1 MKILIVD
8 DERMICEW
16 LQFCIGQNPECQLT
30 GCAHNG
36 EQALALF
43 QENEPDVVFTDI
55 KMPVMGGLELLKRI
69 KEISPETVVVLL
81 TAFAEFDLAREA
93 IRQGGDDYLLKTE
106 MNNQSF
112 KEVLER
118 LKKRVTKHEVS
129 RGGAETESTGRQHS
143 IIGDI
148 LREGRTLGEEDV
160 KKLKECNIRW
170 RDEGLFA
177 VAVWKKEVLEEFIL
191 PENPEVHHVVG
202 FEYDRLTYVIV
213 GNLERDRTELQKI
226 QLLHEYGTAIV
237 QKNRCMAGIS
247 TVTGSLAHVADA
259 IIEAAYS
266 LSRGYYM
273 EKEKVWPAEMAGNEI
288 RSLVKRWES
297 GYRKTRR
304 ELYEVSGQE
313 FYQTIE
319 AVLDHAKQEGVF
331 PVCMFAAFCCDA
343 MEMAYMRFAGEDA
356 KLMHH
361 MLLEEKRAVSESVS
375 CAESCKKVTE
385 FIRNALAYQEMD
397 ERNLS
402 KGVAA
407 AVDYVRHHYSE
418 PISLESVSR
427 EVHLNT
433 EYLSRIFKE
442 ETGCTYSTFLSET
455 RLQKAA
461 YLLSHTPERVQKIAE
476 SVGYPNVSY
485 FSTTFKKR
493 YGVNPYEYRRGE
505 EKDAGNH
512 GNV

>member
-16 LQFCIGQNPECQLT
+16 LQFCIGQNPDCQLT

-106 MNNQSF
+106 MNHQSF

-129 RGGAETESTGRQHS
+129 KGGAETESTGRQHS

-160 KKLKECNIRW
+160 KKLRECNIRW

-202 FEYDRLTYVIV
+202 FEYKY
-213 GNLERDRTELQKI
+213 
-226 QLLHEYGTAIV
+226 
-237 QKNRCMAGIS
+237 IS
-247 TVTGSLAHVADA
+247 
-259 IIEAAYS
+259 
-266 LSRGYYM
+266 
-273 EKEKVWPAEMAGNEI
+273 
-288 RSLVKRWES
+288 
-297 GYRKTRR
+297 
-304 ELYEVSGQE
+304 
-313 FYQTIE
+313 
-319 AVLDHAKQEGVF
+319 
-331 PVCMFAAFCCDA
+331 
-343 MEMAYMRFAGEDA
+343 
-356 KLMHH
+356 
-361 MLLEEKRAVSESVS
+361 
-375 CAESCKKVTE
+375 
-385 FIRNALAYQEMD
+385 
-397 ERNLS
+397 
-402 KGVAA
+402 
-407 AVDYVRHHYSE
+407 
-418 PISLESVSR
+418 
-427 EVHLNT
+427 
-433 EYLSRIFKE
+433 
-442 ETGCTYSTFLSET
+442 
-455 RLQKAA
+455 
-461 YLLSHTPERVQKIAE
+461 
-476 SVGYPNVSY
+476 
-485 FSTTFKKR
+485 
-493 YGVNPYEYRRGE
+493 
-505 EKDAGNH
+505 
-512 GNV
+512 

>member
-160 KKLKECNIRW
+160 KKLRECNIRW

-259 IIEAAYS
+259 IIEAACS

-319 AVLDHAKQEGVF
+319 AVLD
-331 PVCMFAAFCCDA
+331 
-343 MEMAYMRFAGEDA
+343 
-356 KLMHH
+356 
-361 MLLEEKRAVSESVS
+361 
-375 CAESCKKVTE
+375 
-385 FIRNALAYQEMD
+385 
-397 ERNLS
+397 LS
-402 KGVAA
+402 LI
-407 AVDYVRHHYSE
+407 HISE
-418 PISLESVSR
+418 P
-427 EVHLNT
+427 
-433 EYLSRIFKE
+433 
-442 ETGCTYSTFLSET
+442 T
-455 RLQKAA
+455 R
-461 YLLSHTPERVQKIAE
+461 H
-476 SVGYPNVSY
+476 
-485 FSTTFKKR
+485 
-493 YGVNPYEYRRGE
+493 
-505 EKDAGNH
+505 
-512 GNV
+512 